1 MQSISPAMTEIIAI
15 SGAGQQLKS
24 ESDEFASSER
34 ELDTALS
41 AASEDARRTLRAE
54 SYDDAS
60 FQFISH
66 TDEIIHFLWT
76 FRQNSEN
83 VSWCGIAFQSLQ
95 NFWYWIRKFDESLQS
110 LPTDSCEI
118 LEKRRIFENVA
129 DLLWVWHII
138 HVVVEEVVHQ
148 PALAGG
154 NRNIYY

>member
-1 MQSISPAMTEIIAI
+1 MQSIIPAMTEIIAI

-66 TDEIIHFLWT
+66 TDEIIHFL
-76 FRQNSEN
+76 
-83 VSWCGIAFQSLQ
+83 
-95 NFWYWIRKFDESLQS
+95 
-110 LPTDSCEI
+110 
-118 LEKRRIFENVA
+118 
-129 DLLWVWHII
+129 
-138 HVVVEEVVHQ
+138 
-148 PALAGG
+148 
-154 NRNIYY
+154 